1 MWAFAVQ
8 ITIIHS
14 QVSGRL
20 RISLPGI
27 YRSSAMKYRVEK
39 LVSNLQQVRSV
50 KASELT
56 GRVLIIFDPHLSY
69 KDLLPVLKLALQDF
83 LSDIVYESAENS
95 PNTTSSHSKSDNRR
109 SYHKQ
114 RQQMLPWHAK
124 TLQEILANLE
134 VDPKRGISAQE
145 AAKRFAYYGPNSL
158 ESVDLHSR
166 IEMLLKQIKSLPVA
180 MLGVS
185 AAISVATGGFV
196 DAGVILG
203 VVVINAVIGFF
214 TEENAERTIADLG
227 KLGPKY
233 ADLLREGRPMRL
245 PIEEVVPGDI
255 LHLTPG
261 CLVSADARLFSAHR
275 LTLDE
280 SALTGESMPVHKSAG
295 RVLPMDTLLGDRN
308 NMIFMGT
315 LVTGGDAV
323 AVAVNTA
330 QATELGQI
338 QSLVDTTRPP
348 ETPIEQ
354 QLDKLGTQL
363 GVLSAVTCAGVFL
376 LGLLRGQPWLQMLTS
391 AMSLAVAA
399 VPEGLPAVAT
409 STLALGIHDMR
420 NRKVA
425 VRKLE
430 AVESLG
436 SLQVLCLDKTG
447 TLTANHMTVVEVH
460 QDALALKVDKG
471 RFFDGD
477 RVVLSVESLA
487 LRRMLEVI
495 SLCNEVELNGQGKET
510 EFSGSPTEVA
520 LLELALSNGID
531 AAALQHRYPRLLI
544 KERSEGHPWM
554 TTVHRLD
561 NNRRLVAA
569 KGSPAQL
576 LERSS
581 ARLTGEQVVPLDDN
595 ARQSILLIN
604 EQMAAKALRVLGVA
618 FRISNK
624 TKSKDTNNLVWIGL
638 VGMEDPLRQGMA
650 DLMARYHKAGIKTVM
665 ITGDQSATAYA
676 IARQLELNENGAIE
690 ILDSANLDKVDPELL
705 AGLVRRVDVFSRV
718 SPAHKLRIVQALQN
732 AGYVVAMTGDGI
744 NDSPALKSADIGIA
758 MGSSGTDVARSVSDM
773 VIEDD
778 NLHTMAEAVR
788 LGRSIYAN
796 IRKSV
801 HYLVSTNFSEI
812 EVMFIGVAIGLGQV
826 LNPMQLLWINL
837 VTDIFPALA
846 LSLEPPEED
855 VMCQSPRPADE
866 AIITKEKLRIMAVES
881 AFITAGS
888 LAAYLFGRA
897 RGSTA
902 LANSML
908 FHSLTLA
915 QLMHTTS
922 CRTDDYNLYTRR
934 GNRARNH
941 WLELALGGTALLHL
955 TTLLVPGVRRLLGTA
970 PLNAIDAGVML
981 ACAGVP
987 LLFNEGFKTLRQQKL
1002 STNREKSS

>member
-1 MWAFAVQ
+1 VQ
-8 ITIIHS
+8 ITVIHS

-20 RISLPGI
+20 RISLSGL
-27 YRSSAMKYRVEK
+27 YRSSAMKCRVEQI
-39 LVSNLQQVRSV
+39 VSNLQQVQSV
-50 KASELT
+50 KASDLT
-56 GRVLIIFDPHLSY
+56 GRVLIIFDTHLSY
-69 KDLLPVLKLALQDF
+69 RDLLPILEHALDDF
-83 LSDIVYESAENS
+83 LSDFVHESVQPS
-95 PNTTSSHSKSDNRR
+95 TNTIFSRLRTENRR
-109 SYHKQ
+109 SHHQQ
-114 RQQMLPWHAK
+114 RQQTIPWHA
-124 TLQEILANLE
+124 TPLQEILAKLE
-134 VDPKRGISAQE
+134 VDPKLGISTQE
-145 AAKRFAYYGPNSL
+145 AAKRLAHYGPNTL
-158 ESVDLHSR
+158 ESVNPHSR
-166 IEMLLKQIKSLPVA
+166 IEMLLKQFKSLPVA
-180 MLGVS
+180 MLAVS
-185 AAISVATGGFV
+185 AAIAVATGGFI

-203 VVVINAVIGFF
+203 VVAINAVIGYF
-214 TEENAERTIADLG
+214 TEENAERTIAELG
-227 KLGPKY
+227 NLGPRY

-245 PIEEVVPGDI
+245 PIEEVVPGDV
-255 LHLTPG
+255 LYLMPG
-261 CLVSADARLFSAHR
+261 CQVSADARLFNAHR

-280 SALTGESMPVHKSAG
+280 SALTGESMPVQKSAA
-295 RVLPMDTLLGDRN
+295 RQLPIDTLLGDRN

-323 AVAVNTA
+323 AVTVTTA
-330 QATELGQI
+330 KATELGQI

-348 ETPIEQ
+348 ETPMEQ

-460 QDALALKVDKG
+460 QNSLPLKVDKG
-471 RFFDGD
+471 RFFDGEQI
-477 RVVLSVESLA
+477 VLSVESLA

-520 LLELALSNGID
+520 LLELAQSNGID
-531 AAALQHRYPRLLI
+531 VAALQHRYPRLLL

-554 TTVHRLD
+554 TTVHQLD
-561 NNRRLVAA
+561 ENRRLVAV
-569 KGSPAQL
+569 KGSPVQL

-581 ARLTGEQVVPLDDN
+581 ARLTGELVVPLDDN

-618 FRISNK
+618 FRINNK
-624 TKSKDTNNLVWIGL
+624 TDSNDTNNLVWVGL
-638 VGMEDPLRQGMA
+638 VGMEDPLRKGMTE
-650 DLMARYHKAGIKTVM
+650 LMARYHKAGIKTVM

-705 AGLVRRVDVFSRV
+705 AGLIRRIDVFSRV
-718 SPAHKLRIVQALQN
+718 SPAHKLRIVQALQK

-812 EVMFIGVAIGLGQV
+812 EVMFTGVAIGLGQV

-881 AFITAGS
+881 AFITTGS
-888 LAAYLFGRA
+888 LAAYFFGRA
-897 RGSTA
+897 HGSTS

-915 QLMHTTS
+915 QLMHATS

-934 GNRARNH
+934 GYRAHNH

-970 PLNAIDAGVML
+970 PLNAIDTAVML

-987 LLFNEGFKTLRQQKL
+987 LLVNEGFKALRQEE
-1002 STNREKSS
+1002 SPTIREKSA